1 MKIFWDIDETLIH
14 TRTFKSSFYEEN
26 FKFRLMGQTYYTCV
40 RPCSKGLI
48 EFSRQLVGRD
58 NIYILTAATARYAQH
73 INEKAGWGFAKNHI
87 LTRETMERYSTK
99 VVAMYGNSFTDVS
112 PHPLADIDNVLI
124 DNLPPRDNREKIAL
138 LGFIN
143 PDKNYYEVTDYYGD
157 DSTEVQFEADVK
169 NFLLNYV
176 KKKEP

>member
-14 TRTFKSSFYEEN
+14 TRTFKSSVYDED

-48 EFSRQLVGRD
+48 DFSRQLVGK
-58 NIYILTAATARYAQH
+58 NNVFILTAATARYAQY
-73 INEKAGWGFAKNHI
+73 INEKAGWGFDKNQI
-87 LTRETMERYSTK
+87 LTRETMEKYSTK
-99 VVAMYGNSFTDVS
+99 VVAMYGDSFTDVS

-124 DNLPPRDNREKIAL
+124 DNLPSRVNTEKIAL
-138 LGFIN
+138 LGLIN
-143 PDKNYYEVTDYYGD
+143 PNKNYYEVTDYYGD